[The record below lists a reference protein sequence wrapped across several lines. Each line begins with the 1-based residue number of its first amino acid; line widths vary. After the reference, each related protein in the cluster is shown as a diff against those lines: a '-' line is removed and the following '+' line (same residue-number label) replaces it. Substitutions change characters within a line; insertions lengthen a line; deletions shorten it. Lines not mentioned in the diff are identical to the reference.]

1 MICVVGIACLPYNG
15 NSIVRGKADF
25 MKDRVIRDVIINKAA
40 SEKVAHFFPW
50 VYDNEIL
57 RCTQDVEKGELVR
70 VCSPSGAF
78 LGIGYINLKS
88 TIAVRILSFVE
99 HPIDDAFL
107 RGKISKAWE
116 RRQSLMRQ
124 TNACRLVHSE
134 ADDLSGF
141 IADYYNGYL
150 SIQINTAGME
160 NLRRGIISALT
171 EVMEPRGIYERSD
184 ARSRAKEGL
193 DATEG
198 VVFGEVPDEIV
209 VEEKGVRFCIRMRE
223 SQKTGFYLDQRR
235 NREIIASCV
244 GEGFRV
250 LDVFS
255 NTGGFGIHAALKGA
269 DTVTLVDTSSPALDL
284 AAVNARLNGLKNV
297 AAVKA
302 DAFDYLDG
310 AFKKGKR
317 YDLIVLDP
325 PSFTKTKSSRGGAL
339 KGYRRLMLSS
349 LRLLRAEGYLAL
361 FSCSHHVSLEDLM
374 RISLEAAEETD
385 SRLEVVEH
393 LFQDRDHPYVI
404 SIPQSFYLKGVLFR
418 KSLP

>member
-1 MICVVGIACLPYNG
+1 MPYNG

-25 MKDRVIRDVIINKAA
+25 MKGQIIKDVIINKAA
-40 SEKVAHFFPW
+40 SEKVARFFPW

-57 RCTQDVEKGELVR
+57 RCPQDIRRGELIK
-70 VCSPSGAF
+70 VCSPSGSF
-78 LGIGYINLKS
+78 LGVGYINLKS

-99 HPIDDAFL
+99 RPIDGAFL
-107 RGKISKAWE
+107 TEKISKAWE
-116 RRQSLMRQ
+116 RRQGLMRH
-124 TNACRLVHSE
+124 TNACRVVHSE
-134 ADDLSGF
+134 ADDLSGLVV
-141 IADYYNGYL
+141 DYYNGYL

-160 NLRRGIISALT
+160 NLRSGIISAL
-171 EVMEPRGIYERSD
+171 ERVIQPRGIYERSD

-193 DATEG
+193 DTTEG
-198 VVFGEVPDEIV
+198 VLSGEIPDEIV

-235 NREIIASCV
+235 NREIVSSCV

-255 NTGGFGIHAALKGA
+255 NTGGFGIHAALRGA
-269 DTVTLVDTSSPALDL
+269 AAVTLVDVSSPALDL

-297 AAVKA
+297 ATAKA

-317 YDLIVLDP
+317 FDLIVLDP

-339 KGYRRLMLSS
+339 KGYRRLMLAG
-349 LRLLRAEGYLAL
+349 LRLLKPEGYLAF
-361 FSCSHHVSLEDLM
+361 FSCSHHISLEDLK
-374 RISLEAAEETD
+374 RISLDAAEETD

-393 LFQDRDHPYVI
+393 LFQDRDHPYMI

>member
-1 MICVVGIACLPYNG
+1 LPYNG
-15 NSIVRGKADF
+15 DPIVKEPESFF
-25 MKDRVIRDVIINKAA
+25 MKDATIRDVIINKAA
-40 SEKVAHFFPW
+40 SEKAARFFPW

-57 RCTQDVEKGELVR
+57 RYPQDAGRGELVR
-70 VCSPSGAF
+70 VCSPSGSF
-78 LGIGYINLKS
+78 LGLGYINFKS
-88 TIAVRILSFVE
+88 TIAVRILSFLE
-99 HPIDDAFL
+99 RPIDEAFL
-107 RGKISKAWE
+107 TEKISKAWE
-116 RRQSLMRQ
+116 RRRGLMRQ
-124 TNACRLVHSE
+124 TNAFRVVHSE
-134 ADDLSGF
+134 ADDLSGL

-160 NLRRGIISALT
+160 NLRSGIISAISQVIT
-171 EVMEPRGIYERSD
+171 PRGIYERSD

-193 DATEG
+193 DTTEG
-198 VVFGEVPDEIV
+198 VLFGEIPDEIV
-209 VEEKGVRFCIRMRE
+209 VEENGVRFCILMRE

-235 NREIIASCV
+235 NREIVASFV
-244 GEGFRV
+244 REGFNV

-255 NTGGFGIHAALKGA
+255 NTGGFGIHAALRGA
-269 DTVTLVDTSSPALDL
+269 AAVTLIDTSSPALDL
-284 AAVNARLNGLKNV
+284 AAVNVRLNGLKNI
-297 AAVKA
+297 AMAKA

-325 PSFTKTKSSRGGAL
+325 PSFTKTKNSKGGAL
-339 KGYRRLMLSS
+339 KGYRRLMLAG

-361 FSCSHHVSLEDLM
+361 FSCSYHVSLEDLM

-404 SIPQSFYLKGVLFR
+404 SIPQSFYLKGILFR

>member
-1 MICVVGIACLPYNG
+1 
-15 NSIVRGKADF
+15 
-25 MKDRVIRDVIINKAA
+25 MKGLTVRDVIINKAA

-57 RCTQDVEKGELVR
+57 RCPQDMGRGELVR
-70 VCSPSGAF
+70 VCSPSGSF
-78 LGIGYINLKS
+78 LGVGYINLKS
-88 TIAVRILSFVE
+88 TVAVRILSFME
-99 HPIDDAFL
+99 RPIDREFL
-107 RGKISKAWE
+107 REKISKAWE
-116 RRQSLMRQ
+116 RRQSLMRH
-124 TNACRLVHSE
+124 TNACRVVHSE

-141 IADYYNGYL
+141 IADYYNGCL

-160 NLRRGIISALT
+160 NLRSGIISALAQ
-171 EVMEPRGIYERSD
+171 VINPRGIYERSD

-193 DATEG
+193 DAAEG
-198 VVFGEVPDEIV
+198 VLFGEIPDEIV
-209 VEEKGVRFCIRMRE
+209 VEENGVRFCIRMRE

-255 NTGGFGIHAALKGA
+255 NTGGFGIHAALRGA
-269 DTVTLVDTSSPALDL
+269 AAVTLVDTSSLALDL
-284 AAVNARLNGLKNV
+284 AVVNARLNGLKNMAV
-297 AAVKA
+297 AKA

-325 PSFTKTKSSRGGAL
+325 PSFTKTKNSKGGAL
-339 KGYRRLMLSS
+339 KGYRRLMLAG

-361 FSCSHHVSLEDLM
+361 FSCSYHVSLEDLM

-393 LFQDRDHPYVI
+393 LFQDRDHPYII
-404 SIPQSFYLKGVLFR
+404 SIPQSFYLKGVFFR

>member
-1 MICVVGIACLPYNG
+1 
-15 NSIVRGKADF
+15 
-25 MKDRVIRDVIINKAA
+25 MKSLTIRDVIINKAA
-40 SEKVAHFFPW
+40 SEKVARFFPW

-57 RCTQDVEKGELVR
+57 RYPQDAGRGELVR
-70 VCSPSGAF
+70 VCSPSGSF
-78 LGIGYINLKS
+78 LGLGYINLKS

-99 HPIDDAFL
+99 RPIDGEFL
-107 RGKISKAWE
+107 REKISKAWE
-116 RRQSLMRQ
+116 RRQSLMRH
-124 TNACRLVHSE
+124 TNACRVVHYE
-134 ADDLSGF
+134 ADDLSGL

-160 NLRRGIISALT
+160 NLRSGLLSALAQ
-171 EVMEPRGIYERSD
+171 VINPRGVYERSD

-193 DATEG
+193 DAAEG
-198 VVFGEVPDEIV
+198 VLFGEIPDEIV

-235 NREIIASCV
+235 NREIVASCV
-244 GEGFRV
+244 GEGFHV

-255 NTGGFGIHAALKGA
+255 NTGGFGIHAALQGA
-269 DTVTLVDTSSPALDL
+269 AAVTLVDVSLPALDL
-284 AAVNARLNGLKNV
+284 AAVNVRLNGLKNV
-297 AAVKA
+297 VTAKA
-302 DAFDYLDG
+302 DAFDYLDE
-310 AFKKGKR
+310 AFKKGRR

-339 KGYRRLMLSS
+339 KGYRRLMLAG
-349 LRLLRAEGYLAL
+349 LRLLRPEGYLAL
-361 FSCSHHVSLEDLM
+361 FSCSHHVSLEDLK
-374 RISLEAAEETD
+374 RVSLEAAAETD

-404 SIPQSFYLKGVLFR
+404 NIPQSLYLKGVLFR